1 MSQVLLASSR
11 DPIILIT
18 LLKFLQDSIG
28 RVDTEVAK
36 KYNFALANMI
46 YGLNQRL
53 MPGLLADIKAPA
65 IFLLSNLL
73 IYPEV
78 AASPVIVRE
87 AKNTSNDGIKPRISD
102 QLLFYSFFYLVD
114 SIRLEQPIFL
124 CSALGR
130 LFSILGSG
138 NKRLTVSE
146 ATSVWYSQNN

>member
-1 MSQVLLASSR
+1 MSQVLLTSSR

-87 AKNTSNDGIKPRISD
+87 VKNTSNDGIKPRISD

-124 CSALGR
+124 CSALSR
-130 LFSILGSG
+130 LFNILGSD

-146 ATSVWYSQNN
+146 ATSVWYSHNN